1 MKNNSNQNF
10 LDRVM
15 LLDRRWVFL
24 VLAIVVVST
33 YYIPMNVPVPA
44 SREVQTVYDAIEGLQ
59 EGDKVLLA
67 IDYDPNALAEL
78 HPMTYAILEQCFRK
92 KVGVIITSLSQ
103 NGPGMAEQAI
113 LDIVDS
119 TAVPKTY
126 NGVSYP
132 GRKVVNGV
140 DYVFLGY
147 RAYFELVIT
156 GLGQNFRTFYAKDYY
171 DTPLDSIPIMK
182 NVQNYDDIEMVI
194 DISGSNIVDA
204 WIKYAAARY
213 DVKLALGLTGV
224 MTADYYPYLGSGR
237 IFGLMGGLLGA
248 AEYERLAD
256 NPGLAMDGMKVQVWA
271 HLTIILFIIIANV
284 GYFGTRK
291 KRGLS

>member
-1 MKNNSNQNF
+1 MAANSSF
-10 LDRVM
+10 FDRVM
-15 LLDRRWVFL
+15 TLDRRWVFL
-24 VLAIVVVST
+24 VLAVVVVSS
-33 YYIPMNVPVPA
+33 YYIPMVVPVPP
-44 SREVQTVYDAIEGLQ
+44 SSEVRGIYDAVEALE
-59 EGDKVLLA
+59 EGDRVLLA

-78 HPMTYAILEQCFRK
+78 HPMTYAIMEQCFRK
-92 KVGVIITSLSQ
+92 KVRVIITSLST

-119 TAVPKTY
+119 CALDRTY
-126 NGVSYP
+126 NGVKYE
-132 GRKVVNGV
+132 GREIIRGD
-140 DYVFLGY
+140 DYCFLGY

-171 DTPLDSIPIMK
+171 GTPLDSIPLMREV
-182 NVQNYDDIEMVI
+182 NNYDDIKMVI

-213 DVKLALGLTGV
+213 DVPLALGLTGV
-224 MTADYYPYLGSGR
+224 MAADYYPYLGSKR

-271 HLTIILFIIIANV
+271 HFVIILFIIVANV
-284 GYFGTRK
+284 GYFGSRSRRK
-291 KRGLS
+291 L

>member
-1 MKNNSNQNF
+1 MSNNSNKGF
-10 LDRVM
+10 FDRVM

-24 VLAIVVVST
+24 VLAVVVVST

-44 SREVQTVYDAIEGLQ
+44 SREVQTIFDAIEGLE
-59 EGDKVLLA
+59 EGQKILLA

-78 HPMTYAILEQCFRK
+78 HPMTYVIMEQCFRK

-119 TAVPKTY
+119 TALPKTY

-132 GRKVVNGV
+132 GREIVNGV
-140 DYVFLGY
+140 DYAFLGY

-156 GLGQNFRTFYAKDYY
+156 GMGQNFRTFFSRDYY
-171 DTPLDSIPIMK
+171 DVLLDSLPIMK
-182 NVQNYDDIEMVI
+182 DVQNYDDIEMVI
-194 DISGSNIVDA
+194 DISGSNVVDA

-237 IFGLMGGLLGA
+237 VFGLMGGLLGA

-271 HLTIILFIIIANV
+271 HLTIIAFIIIANI
-284 GYFGTRK
+284 GYFGSHK
-291 KRGLS
+291 KRGL